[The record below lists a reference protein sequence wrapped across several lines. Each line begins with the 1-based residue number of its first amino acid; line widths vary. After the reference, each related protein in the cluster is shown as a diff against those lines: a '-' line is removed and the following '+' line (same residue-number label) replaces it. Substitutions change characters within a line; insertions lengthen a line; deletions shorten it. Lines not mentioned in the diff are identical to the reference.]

1 LSPPGFRL
9 FSPPFRGAFQLS
21 LTVLVRYRSRDVFSL
36 GGWCP
41 PTSRTKSK
49 VRYSGPGRSPPGLR
63 LRGFHPLW
71 RAIPGHFGFARE
83 GSTWPGPKHHIPLSF
98 RPGVWFGLLP
108 FRSPLLGESHIGFFS
123 SPYLDVSFRGVP
135 APCRE
140 RPDEPKP
147 IRAGGPIRVS
157 PDPRL
162 HTATR
167 GLSQPAT
174 PFLGARAEPS
184 TRRVGVPGLLRRP
197 HLGCCPRPLR
207 GGHSERELGWAH
219 APFALHPTSQM
230 LGGCIQPR
238 P

>member
-1 LSPPGFRL
+1 MPPNFPHQIQGAVLWSRPEPTGLTPTGLSPSLAGLSRPLRLRPGGL
-9 FSPPFRGAFQLS
+9 
-21 LTVLVRYRSRDVFSL
+21 L
-36 GGWCP
+36 GGASHPGRDPLTPHP
-41 PTSRTKSK
+41 PGGFPQGFGLGSSPFAR
-49 VRYSGPGRSPPGLR
+49 RYSGNPI
-63 LRGFHPLW
+63 F
-71 RAIPGHFGFARE
+71 
-83 GSTWPGPKHHIPLSF
+83 
-98 RPGVWFGLLP
+98 
-108 FRSPLLGESHIGFFS
+108 GFFS
-123 SPYLDVSFRGVP
+123 SPYLDASFRGVP